1 MSARGSLRIDFCDIW
16 VVERGDEPAPDV
28 EVVPRSSSKIF
39 FFFPPLEMLIT
50 NSDLRGQLDLSEL
63 ASEKR
68 ARSICRCIYNADLM
82 RKSKQFKYVCGFPQ
96 NKLIQS

>member
-1 MSARGSLRIDFCDIW
+1 
-16 VVERGDEPAPDV
+16 
-28 EVVPRSSSKIF
+28 
-39 FFFPPLEMLIT
+39 MLIT